1 MLLGGLSAGLLI
13 VLGILGWRIGASVIA
28 QLGAEPAVAASMMQ
42 QVATGDLQV
51 PVVNPRPGSLL
62 ASLSTMIDSLRALV
76 GEINREADSLVADAE
91 KIKGASEEVSAAAS
105 QQSDATS
112 SMAAAIEQLTVSSS
126 HISDIA
132 RDTESDSRGSMALAS
147 QGRERVEEASRA
159 IQTIASAVTDAS
171 QRIGALE
178 ERADQIS
185 SIVGVIRDIAG
196 QTNLLA
202 LNAAIEAAR
211 AGEQGRGFAVVADE
225 VRKLAERTSTA
236 TTEIGGMISGIQG
249 DTTAAVEA
257 MNKVLPEVDGGVSL
271 ANSASQSLRAI
282 EDGSAGTLNRV
293 RDVADATR
301 DQAAASTSIAQHVD
315 QIANMVEGTTIAI
328 RETAKTASRLEG
340 IAQNLKQ
347 QIARFRV

>member
-1 MLLGGLSAGLLI
+1 M
-13 VLGILGWRIGASVIA
+13 
-28 QLGAEPAVAASMMQ
+28 
-42 QVATGDLQV
+42 
-51 PVVNPRPGSLL
+51 PGSLL

-76 GEINREADSLVADAE
+76 GEIDREADALVADAE
-91 KIKGASEEVSAAAS
+91 KIKRASEEVSAAAS

-112 SMAAAIEQLTVSSS
+112 SMAAAIEQLTVSST

-132 RDTESDSRGSMALAS
+132 RDTEGDSRGSMTLAGE
-147 QGRERVEEASRA
+147 GRERVEEASRA

-178 ERADQIS
+178 ARADQIS

-225 VRKLAERTSTA
+225 VRKLAERTSAA
-236 TTEIGGMISGIQG
+236 TTEIGEMISGIQG

-257 MNKVLPEVDGGVSL
+257 MNRVLPEVDGGVTL

-282 EDGSAGTLNRV
+282 EDGSAGTLSRV
-293 RDVADATR
+293 REVADATR
-301 DQAAASTSIAQHVD
+301 DQAAASTSIARHVD
-315 QIANMVEGTTIAI
+315 QISSMVEGTTIAT
-328 RETAKTASRLEG
+328 RETAKTANRLEG
-340 IAQNLKQ
+340 IAQNLKL
-347 QIARFRV
+347 QIARFHV